1 MQNLV
6 RDFKYSL
13 RRFAPII
20 LLALFLVYIYYHTI
34 SGERGFA
41 TWLTL
46 SEKIETLK
54 QENREMEAQ
63 VSSLQKDVDRLS
75 MENPDIDYL
84 DELARRR
91 LAVAHPDEKIIIVP
105 QTEPGMG
112 QR

>member
-34 SGERGFA
+34 SGERGLA
-41 TWLTL
+41 TWMTL
-46 SEKIETLK
+46 AEKIAVLET
-54 QENREMEAQ
+54 ENSALQAEVDA
-63 VSSLQKDVDRLS
+63 LQKDVDRLS
-75 MENPDIDYL
+75 LKNPDTDYL
-84 DELARRR
+84 DELARAR

-105 QTEPGMG
+105 QVED
-112 QR
+112 